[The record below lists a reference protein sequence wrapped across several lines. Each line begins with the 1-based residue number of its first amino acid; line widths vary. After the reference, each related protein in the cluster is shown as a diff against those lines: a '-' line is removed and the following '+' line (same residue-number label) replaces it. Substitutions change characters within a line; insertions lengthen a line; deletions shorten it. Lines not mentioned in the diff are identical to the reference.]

1 MVNGLSGERMLI
13 GLVIGIA
20 VLIVLVLK
28 TKIQAFLALIISTV
42 VVGVIG
48 GMPLTNIT
56 IEVDGVEKTFGT
68 VSYTH
73 LDVYKRQANDN
84 EFNSGIITLVCS
96 WEVLWRSG

>member
-13 GLVIGIA
+13 GLAIGIA
-20 VLIVLVLK
+20 VLIFLVLK

-56 IEVDGVEKTFGT
+56 IEVDGVEKTFW
-68 VSYTH
+68 Y
-73 LDVYKRQANDN
+73 R
-84 EFNSGIITLVCS
+84 EFDHFRVWRNSRKYRNHHWIRCYDGPDL
-96 WEVLWRSG
+96 